1 MNPTPPSS
9 TAVIAT
15 YAAVLFAIDMLW
27 IKGFST
33 LHRKVIQD
41 VSKEP
46 PQFRYGAGALFYI
59 VAATCWYHFV
69 YLKSTPSDDNWK
81 DGGLLGL
88 AMYSTYDLT
97 MVAAYKQYPV
107 WYAMTDIAWG
117 TGAMALATHLT
128 MKVFQK
134 K

>member
-1 MNPTPPSS
+1 MNAATPSA

-15 YAAVLFAIDMLW
+15 FAAVLLAVDMLW
-27 IKGFST
+27 IKGFSS
-33 LHRKVIQD
+33 LHRKVIKD
-41 VSKEP
+41 VSTHP

-59 VAATCWYHFV
+59 VAAQSWYHFV
-69 YLKSTPSDDNWK
+69 YLKSTPPDDKWK

-107 WYAMTDIAWG
+107 WYAVTDIAWG

-128 MKVFQK
+128 MKVLRSK
-134 K
+134 